1 MANSIRI
8 HEETKPKKS
17 SKAPSQSDV
26 VCSICGKKQGQYT
39 CPKCDLLYCS
49 LDCYKSE
56 KHQGCSES
64 FYEENVKEEL
74 ALDPGVDTEEKKRML
89 EVLDKYGEGATDE
102 WKYQLP
108 EDAKKKRKELEEQL
122 ANQEGEDEDEDISPE
137 DLQEL
142 EKVVD
147 QSSVEQLWGMLT
159 EEEKAEFK
167 KMLSSEELKIMTN
180 M

>member
-8 HEETKPKKS
+8 HENQELPTP

-26 VCSICGKKQGQYT
+26 VCSICMKKQGQYT
-39 CPKCDLLYCS
+39 CPKCDQLYCS

-56 KHQGCSES
+56 KHQNCSES
-64 FYEENVKEEL
+64 FYEGNVKDEL
-74 ALDPGVDTEEKKRML
+74 ALDKGVDAEEKKRML
-89 EVLDKYGEGATDE
+89 DVLDKYGEGAADE
-102 WKYQLP
+102 WKYELP
-108 EDAKKKRKELEEQL
+108 DDAKKKRKELEEQL
-122 ANQEGEDEDEDISPE
+122 ANQEDEDEDISPE

-147 QSSVEQLWGMLT
+147 QSSVEQLWEMLT

-167 KMLSSEELKIMTN
+167 KMLSSEELAIMTN